1 VIRAHTIRAMA
12 DDTAGPPPETENGP
26 AYRVDPAHTLG
37 ERDLLEGW
45 LEFHRDTLR
54 WKIEGL
60 DDEQLKRRSVPPS
73 TMSLLGL
80 VRHMADVELNWF
92 RRVLAGEQA
101 PGIFWS
107 DDNLEGEF
115 DDVDGAVVADDVATW
130 QAEIGKAR
138 AIAATRSLDDTGVR
152 RRGPCSLR
160 WIYVH
165 LIEEYARHNGHADLL
180 RECIDGATGD

>member
-1 VIRAHTIRAMA
+1 MA
-12 DDTAGPPPETENGP
+12 DDTVVPVPERDEGPPYRINP
-26 AYRVDPAHTLG
+26 ALTLG

-60 DDEQLKRRSVPPS
+60 DDAQVKRRSVPPS

-92 RRVLAGEQA
+92 RRVLDGEQA

-115 DDVDGAVVADDVATW
+115 DDVDDAVVADDVATW
-130 QAEIGKAR
+130 QGEIAKAR
-138 AIAATRSLDDTGVR
+138 ALAATRSLDDTGI
-152 RRGPCSLR
+152 RRGEPCSLR
-160 WIYVH
+160 WVYTH
-165 LIEEYARHNGHADLL
+165 MIEEYARHNGHADLL

>member
-1 VIRAHTIRAMA
+1 MA
-12 DDTAGPPPETENGP
+12 DDTVVPVPERDEGPPYRINP
-26 AYRVDPAHTLG
+26 ALTLG

-60 DDEQLKRRSVPPS
+60 DDAQVKRRSVPPS

-92 RRVLAGEQA
+92 RRVLDGEHA

-115 DDVDGAVVADDVATW
+115 DDVDDAVVADDVATW
-130 QAEIGKAR
+130 QGEIAKAR
-138 AIAATRSLDDTGVR
+138 ALAATRSLDDTGI
-152 RRGPCSLR
+152 RRGEPCSLR
-160 WIYVH
+160 WVYTH
-165 LIEEYARHNGHADLL
+165 MIEEYARHNGHADLL